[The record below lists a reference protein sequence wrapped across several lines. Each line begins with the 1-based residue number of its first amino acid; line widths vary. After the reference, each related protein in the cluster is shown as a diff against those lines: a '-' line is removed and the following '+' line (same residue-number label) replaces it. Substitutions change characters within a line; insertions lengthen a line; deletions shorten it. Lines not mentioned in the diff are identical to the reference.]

1 MANIKTTEGVTIYR
15 PGGGLRFVL
24 GAAFFFILLFLV
36 NALAGAIWLAFHNL
50 PVEAAIFFAMALAGA
65 GLLLYATIYLF
76 AASHMEVRLGPDTAT
91 FVVPDWRGPTPLFP
105 YTECEIPYADVASVE
120 TRGEVYRYLLLP
132 VIVEASC
139 LLRKDG
145 KRVTLGYVHENAE
158 DPSMPF
164 PSIAAQIAERA
175 GVPVVQRGVVEGNRG
190 LRALVQEEPEWSAP
204 ELPADRLEALRKSEH
219 SRWKYVII
227 LLAAALAIGM
237 AFQLY
242 RLYG

>member
-1 MANIKTTEGVTIYR
+1 MAKIKTTEGVTIYR

-36 NALAGAIWLAFHNL
+36 NALAGATWLAFHNL
-50 PVEAAIFFAMALAGA
+50 FVDAAVFFVMALASA

-76 AASHMEVRLGPDTAT
+76 AASHMEVRLGPDSAT
-91 FVVPDWRGPTPLFP
+91 FVIPDWRGPTPLFP
-105 YTECEIPYADVASVE
+105 YTECKIPYADIASVE
-120 TRGEVYRYLLLP
+120 TRGEVYRYLVLP
-132 VIVEASC
+132 VIVEGCC

-145 KRVTLGYVHENAE
+145 KRITLGYVHENAE

-164 PSIAAQIAERA
+164 PAIAAKIAERA
-175 GVPVVQRGVVEGNRG
+175 GVSVGHRGVVEGNRG
-190 LRALVQEEPEWSAP
+190 LRALVQEEPGWDAP
-204 ELPADRLEALRKSEH
+204 ELPAERLEALRKSER
-219 SRWKYVII
+219 SRWKYAII
-227 LLAAALAIGM
+227 SLAAALAIGG